1 MARRKKRRISSDL
14 VEESRRKFVNVAS
27 DIDDVPADEWLKSNF
42 LPYAWDYNLDR
53 ALVDVSGLKPVQRR
67 ILYTMWKKNLNPNA
81 NRMKVATLAGAVL
94 AYHPH
99 GDASV
104 SEALKNMARAHIFRV
119 PLIDGKG
126 DFGTIGSPGAAPRYI
141 EARLSKAAWL
151 NVEEIDQNAVK
162 IIPNYD
168 GKEVE
173 PERLPVRWPVGVING
188 NSGMAVGYA
197 ANMPSHNPTEVMK
210 ACIALVKNPDL
221 SDNRLA
227 NIVKGPDFNMGGFIT
242 STDGVKEYLKTGS
255 GTFTIR
261 SKYDVTPIRGGGY
274 RIDYYEIP
282 FGTTPEAIKKTI
294 KKQMD
299 NGHLKDVVN
308 VNDLSDLKHPVK
320 FVVDVKK
327 DAQIKSVIEDLFRRT
342 PLESKFSANMTTV
355 VNNRPQQSSM
365 KDLLLDFIEFR
376 KQCIVNKLGWERGKR
391 CDRLH
396 LVKGLLS
403 VLLDI
408 DKAVRIIR
416 NSDDAKT
423 ASTSLQKTFKID
435 EVQANYVLS
444 LQLRRLTKM
453 DRHSLDEE
461 EKSLTDRISE
471 IDSILKDG
479 MVEYMVNEF
488 KETMKVIG
496 DDRKT
501 EINDM
506 TEAEYLESRKN
517 ESKVLKA
524 EDKGAKTC
532 LYVLADGRFL
542 KSMEPID
549 SVSMARTN
557 RTKKVQP
564 YLSMVRTAG
573 NENVSVIGDDGVAY
587 STALVSMAGN
597 EPVSSSSLSTIPS
610 GVHVVNAVANN
621 ATLLAVTR
629 NGKLRAVKLEGNDR
643 WDDTPVLAL
652 GKDDQLVAALD
663 LSNAIKGTTV
673 ILITDNGHVL
683 RTAVDSIRPVRAG
696 SQGIAGMRLGK
707 GVHVAAAVLARPDS
721 TNLYTA
727 SKMTVKVTP
736 INEITIQGRGGG
748 GVQCHPVIA
757 PDHVVQAVVD
767 GGLVTNRGRIM
778 DDPTVTR
785 RAARPEPLKSGVV
798 LAD

>member
-408 DKAVRIIR
+408 DKAVKIIR

-557 RTKKVQP
+557 MTKKVQP

-621 ATLLAVTR
+621 TTLLAVTR
-629 NGKLRAVKLEGNDR
+629 NGKLRSVKLEGNDR

-652 GKDDQLVAALD
+652 DKNDQLVAALD
-663 LSNAIKGTTV
+663 LTNAIKGTTV

-736 INEITIQGRGGG
+736 ISEITIQGRGGG

-785 RAARPEPLKSGVV
+785 RAARPEPLKSGAV